1 MSDALATLFA
11 EACPV
16 ACAVDIGAGA
26 TVLPGD
32 EALRVHVVF
41 DASGIVTTGA
51 TSAVPV
57 APGGVFVTGGEPV
70 TLTVNSPG
78 FVVTGGYEVGGSVC
92 DRVLRGMPEVVVAEP
107 DQHTAGLTS
116 MLGAEVRA
124 GRAGHQAVMIRL
136 LDLLAVTT
144 IRRWLEHN
152 PDSTVSWATAHTD
165 PVVGPALSLLHDQ
178 PGAPWTVDVLARRV
192 GSSRSALSRRFAVVL
207 GESPMGYLT
216 CWRMCLSADLLAK
229 TDLPI
234 DAVARRVG
242 YANAYGF
249 SAAFHRHHGVRPGHY
264 RRTAASAAEAPRR

>member
-11 EACPV
+11 DACPAARTV
-16 ACAVDIGAGA
+16 EIGPGA

-32 EALRVHVVF
+32 EALRVYVVF
-41 DASGIVTTGA
+41 GASGIVTTGG
-51 TSAVPV
+51 TSAESV
-57 APGGVFVTGGEPV
+57 APGSVFVTGGEPV

-78 FVVTGGYEVGGSVC
+78 FVMTGGYEVGGSVC
-92 DRVLRGMPEVVVAEP
+92 DRVLRGMPEVVVAES
-107 DQHTAGLTS
+107 DHHIAGLTS
-116 MLGAEVRA
+116 MLGAEVSA
-124 GRAGHQAVMIRL
+124 GRAGHHAVMIRL

-165 PVVGPALSLLHDQ
+165 SVVGPALTLLHDQ

-192 GSSRSALSRRFAVVL
+192 GSSRSALSRRFAAVL

-229 TDLPI
+229 TELPI

-264 RRTAASAAEAPRR
+264 RRTASSVEAPRR